1 MQVPGKI
8 RVCILIY
15 LKNNKKKKKKK
26 KKKKMMMMMM
36 KKEGEDNVQ
45 LSQYVAQISRM
56 AGFFHTKR
64 L

>member
-26 KKKKMMMMMM
+26 MMMMMMMMM
-36 KKEGEDNVQ
+36 KKEGDDNVQ

>member
-15 LKNNKKKKKKK
+15 LKNNKKKKK